1 MDELYRVYVRLR
13 DGKGVKDFD
22 VAKAT
27 GINSVAF
34 SEWKK
39 GKSVPKLD
47 RLVKIADYFGVSI
60 EEFAKVLR

>member
-1 MDELYRVYVRLR
+1 MDKLYQVYVTLR
-13 DGKGVKDFD
+13 DSKGVRDYD
-22 VAKAT
+22 IAKAT
-27 GINSVAF
+27 GINPAAF

-47 RLVKIADYFGVSI
+47 RLVKIADFFGVSI